1 MNEPAG
7 EMRSCFV
14 ECNAD
19 GLTDQKIR
27 GDVERQEFSSE
38 MGFDAVV

>member
-7 EMRSCFV
+7 ARQSWNV
-14 ECNAD
+14 DA
-19 GLTDQKIR
+19 LTDHTIC

-38 MGFDAVV
+38 IGFDAVV